1 MSVKKIAIKGNM
13 YDVITEDE
21 YIRNQALYATNYK
34 FVAIERPGSPYIYPV
49 RKTNREVVPGV
60 LDTGVILYYYDP
72 ITPEDCMAYSAT
84 NIIDYGDAHSLRD
97 VIMTSQRI
105 ASAEASIL
113 TTIDNVFVPEI
124 GPNNTPE
131 MIAFKQ
137 AIIDKHI
144 DLDKYEQRFGVNY
157 NNDKRLLKK
166 DSITF
171 GKLRDMCN
179 ALDIKAT
186 IEFRDAN
193 PNVPNPIGRV
203 ITAEITGESA
213 NVEE

>member
-1 MSVKKIAIKGNM
+1 
-13 YDVITEDE
+13 
-21 YIRNQALYATNYK
+21 
-34 FVAIERPGSPYIYPV
+34 
-49 RKTNREVVPGV
+49 
-60 LDTGVILYYYDP
+60 
-72 ITPEDCMAYSAT
+72 
-84 NIIDYGDAHSLRD
+84 
-97 VIMTSQRI
+97 
-105 ASAEASIL
+105 
-113 TTIDNVFVPEI
+113 
-124 GPNNTPE
+124 